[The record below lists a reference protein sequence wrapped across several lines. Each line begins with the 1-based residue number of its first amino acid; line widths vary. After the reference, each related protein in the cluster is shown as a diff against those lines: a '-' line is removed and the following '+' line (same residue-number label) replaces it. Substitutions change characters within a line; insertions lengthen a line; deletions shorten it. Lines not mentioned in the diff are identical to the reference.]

1 MSSNENKSILKKEL
15 NIKEILVVIS
25 VFIVFLGYIFLF
37 IYPEYSELKQAKVS
51 LKFLQNKRVDLQE
64 KIDEMSMLEK
74 KLTNLE
80 SELEIKSKIL
90 EYDIQDGMF
99 LIGLSKLMNEVNVEL
114 IEYSVDEIKEYDNFY
129 ALPAT
134 IQIRGDYQNIGK
146 IIYYLEDQENMTQV
160 LNFDIKTYEEE
171 KNENK
176 STEVSE
182 VVPDSIV
189 YWTNSGITYHK
200 KDCPML
206 QLESTQ
212 SGEEIQSGSVDESG
226 KRTPDENCKPYAVV
240 DTNTDTE
247 NALKSSGIVTATFNF
262 ISYSSQNPS
271 LEFNNDNPTTWT
283 PGKYNPFKTTSR

>member
-74 KLTNLE
+74 KVTNLE

-114 IEYSVDEIKEYDNFY
+114 IEYSVDEIKEYDNF
-129 ALPAT
+129 
-134 IQIRGDYQNIGK
+134 I
-146 IIYYLEDQENMTQV
+146 
-160 LNFDIKTYEEE
+160 
-171 KNENK
+171 
-176 STEVSE
+176 
-182 VVPDSIV
+182 
-189 YWTNSGITYHK
+189 
-200 KDCPML
+200 
-206 QLESTQ
+206 
-212 SGEEIQSGSVDESG
+212 
-226 KRTPDENCKPYAVV
+226 
-240 DTNTDTE
+240 
-247 NALKSSGIVTATFNF
+247 
-262 ISYSSQNPS
+262 
-271 LEFNNDNPTTWT
+271 
-283 PGKYNPFKTTSR
+283 